1 MFCAQ
6 CGTQLAAE
14 TNVCTSCGSGAREST
29 SAPALGSEIQRQLTA
44 SSKDAA
50 SALLLLGG
58 NPVGGLPAAYSGLG
72 ALRARSAGIAL
83 CAFFSLTAAIGLRVA
98 AGQWF
103 GGMLQF
109 TDFTSFGAFLK
120 LALLLLIPPAAFAA
134 ALLGV
139 RKVLGTQTEIAGDIF
154 TAGASLA
161 PAGVALLLGGL
172 LGAGNLEVV
181 SLLFLFAFCYLILML
196 YSGLTAIGGVSARAA
211 APAVPVITVLA
222 FWLTKIVFAAL
233 F

>member
-6 CGTQLAAE
+6 CGTKLAAE
-14 TNVCTSCGSGAREST
+14 TTVCTSCGFGAREST
-29 SAPALGSEIQRQLTA
+29 SAPALGSEIQRQLAA

-50 SALLLLGG
+50 SALLLLSG

-83 CAFFSLTAAIGLRVA
+83 CTFFSLTAAIGLRVA
-98 AGQWF
+98 AGHWL

-109 TDFTSFGAFLK
+109 TDFAGLGAFLK
-120 LALLLLIPPAAFAA
+120 LLLLLLIPPVALAAAAF
-134 ALLGV
+134 GV
-139 RKVLGTQTEIAGDIF
+139 RRVLGNQAEVAGDIF
-154 TAGASLA
+154 IAGASLA
-161 PAGVALLLGGL
+161 PTGIALLLGGF

-211 APAVPVITVLA
+211 APAVPVIASLA
-222 FWLTKIVFAAL
+222 IWLTKIVFVAV